1 MGSPGSIG
9 SPPARVVVVVTLAL
23 EAVAVTAYGIYL
35 GVETVVAPALERLAA
50 AVLTVLVLA
59 LGAGLAL
66 LARAVLRAR
75 RWARSPVLVWQV
87 LQASI
92 AVPALGTRWPLGVAL
107 LAACVVVGAGVLRDD
122 VLPT

>member
-1 MGSPGSIG
+1 
-9 SPPARVVVVVTLAL
+9 VVVVTLAL
-23 EAVAVTAYGIYL
+23 EAAAVAAYGTYL
-35 GVETVVAPALERLAA
+35 GVETVVAPAFERRAA

-59 LGAGLAL
+59 LGAGLGL
-66 LARAVLRAR
+66 LARAVLRGR

-87 LQASI
+87 LQASV

-107 LAACVVVGAGVLRDD
+107 LVACLVAGAGVLRGD

>member
-1 MGSPGSIG
+1 
-9 SPPARVVVVVTLAL
+9 VVVVTLAL
-23 EAVAVTAYGIYL
+23 EAAAATAYGIYL

-66 LARAVLRAR
+66 LARAVLRGR

-92 AVPALGTRWPLGVAL
+92 AVPALGTRWALGAAL
-107 LAACVVVGAGVLRDD
+107 LAACVVVGVGVLRDD